1 MKNNNN
7 YLDKRGDFTAPPE
20 GTADYPKK
28 PDHRKIEQETNKR
41 K

>member
-7 YLDKRGDFTAPPE
+7 YLNERGDFTAPPE

-28 PDHRKIEQETNKR
+28 PEHRKIEQGNK
-41 K
+41 KK